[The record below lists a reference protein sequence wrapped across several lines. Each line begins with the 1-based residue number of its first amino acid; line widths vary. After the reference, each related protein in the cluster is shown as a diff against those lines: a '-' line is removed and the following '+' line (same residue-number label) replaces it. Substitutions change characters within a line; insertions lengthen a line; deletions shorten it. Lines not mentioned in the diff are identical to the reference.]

1 MTSSLIVKI
10 GLPQLYR
17 RAVRRAFAGALPGVA
32 RAREL
37 PRVGDAF
44 FGDDEWQRGQPM
56 VIIGLAVGGVAGG
69 LRLLDLVAERCRPFL
84 PGEQAALVERQ
95 RQRERFRLPGFAEHR
110 SVVIAGN
117 ARDRARRAQGGG
129 VGGHAGS
136 RYGSNASIETLSVG
150 SEFSP
155 HNSRPSNSTV

>member
-1 MTSSLIVKI
+1 M
-10 GLPQLYR
+10 
-17 RAVRRAFAGALPGVA
+17 LPGVA
-32 RAREL
+32 RALQL

-44 FGDDEWQRGQPM
+44 FGDDAFQRGEPM
-56 VIIGLAVGGVAGG
+56 VIISLAGVGIAGG

-84 PGEQAALVERQ
+84 PGEQAAPVERQ
-95 RQRERFRLPGFAEHR
+95 RQRERFRFPRLAEHR
-110 SVVIAGN
+110 PVVIAWD
-117 ARDRARRAQGGG
+117 ASDRLRRAQRCG

-136 RYGSNASIETLSVG
+136 RYGSNASIETFSVG

>member
-1 MTSSLIVKI
+1 M
-10 GLPQLYR
+10 LPS
-17 RAVRRAFAGALPGVA
+17 VA

-44 FGDDEWQRGQPM
+44 FGDDAFQRGEPVM
-56 VIIGLAVGGVAGG
+56 IIGLAGVGIAGG

-84 PGEQAALVERQ
+84 PGEQAAFVERQ
-95 RQRERFRLPGFAEHR
+95 RQSKRFRFPGFAEHR
-110 SVVIAGN
+110 PVVV
-117 ARDRARRAQGGG
+117 ARDAGDGLRGALRGG

>member
-1 MTSSLIVKI
+1 MTSSLIVKVAR
-10 GLPQLYR
+10 LELDR
-17 RAVRRAFAGALPGVA
+17 RAMRRSFASVLPGVA
-32 RAREL
+32 RALKL
-37 PRVGDAF
+37 PCVGDAF
-44 FGDDEWQRGQPM
+44 FRDNAFQRGEPM
-56 VIIGLAVGGVAGG
+56 VIIGLAGVGIAGG

-117 ARDRARRAQGGG
+117 ARDRARRAQRGG

-155 HNSRPSNSTV
+155 HNSRPSNNTV